1 MKVLFVSS
9 GNSVFGV
16 SPIVQRQ
23 GLSLENEGIE
33 IIYFRIQG
41 KGLKGY
47 LTNILPLNKFIR
59 NTQPDLIHAH
69 YSLSGFMA
77 PLAGASPL
85 IVSLMGSDVKSSKP
99 FKWLVLFFSHF
110 FWKKTIVKS
119 EDMKI
124 SLGIKKVEIIPNGI
138 NLAVFKYIEKN
149 NARQKLN
156 WNNTKKHILFAA
168 NPKRPEKNFKLTQ
181 NAVNLLNENI
191 ELHTLTDI
199 KPENVPEFM
208 NAADVIVLSS
218 LWEGSPNVIKEAM
231 ACSKPIVA
239 TNVGDIQWLFGYEP
253 GHFISSFDACDM
265 AEKIHNALLF
275 SKQNE
280 RTKGRDRIMKL
291 GLDAE
296 SVAKRIIKTYHEIL
310 KTDG

>member
-9 GNSVFGV
+9 GNSALGV

-23 GLSLENEGIE
+23 ALSLENEGIE
-33 IIYFRIQG
+33 IQYFRIQG
-41 KGLKGY
+41 KGFKGY
-47 LTNILPLNKFIR
+47 FTNILPLYKFIR
-59 NTQPDLIHAH
+59 NTHPDLIHAH
-69 YSLSGFMA
+69 YSLSGFIA
-77 PLAGASPL
+77 TLAVANPL
-85 IVSLMGSDVKSSKP
+85 IVSLMGSDVKSSGP
-99 FKWLVLFFSHF
+99 FKLLVFFFSHF

-124 SLGIKKVEIIPNGI
+124 SLGIRKVEIIPNGI
-138 NLAVFKYIEKN
+138 NIAVFKLIEKN

-181 NAVNLLNENI
+181 NAVNLLNEDI

-199 KPENVPEFM
+199 KPDSVPELM

-239 TNVGDIQWLFGYEP
+239 TNVGDIQWLFGNEP
-253 GHFISSFDACDM
+253 GHYISSFDADDM
-265 AEKIHNALLF
+265 AEKIHNALLY
-275 SKQNE
+275 SEQNE
-280 RTKGRDRIMKL
+280 RTKGRYRIMKL